1 MQLNAGMQIP
11 DRRGKSLAFPVIA
24 SGEKKDKVNNGQKW
38 TKPPLGWAKVNTDAS
53 FVHAN
58 GTAHWGAI
66 VRDDHDN
73 TISSSWNSIP
83 RCASAEEAEAIAVL
97 EGLPLASA
105 LDIPCYLETDCKS
118 IIYSWND
125 NKNWRSQAGI
135 VINEAKQAALSFQN
149 LNWRSQAGIVIN
161 EAKQAALSFQ
171 NLKIEFNPRTTN
183 SASHRLAAFSGSTGC
198 NGFLYSSVP
207 VCAE

>member
-1 MQLNAGMQIP
+1 
-11 DRRGKSLAFPVIA
+11 V
-24 SGEKKDKVNNGQKW
+24 
-38 TKPPLGWAKVNTDAS
+38 GWAKVNTDAS
-53 FVHAN
+53 FIHAN

-125 NKNWRSQAGI
+125 NKN
-135 VINEAKQAALSFQN
+135 L
-149 LNWRSQAGIVIN
+149 RSQAGIVIN